1 MRGLLHIILILMFA
15 IAIVLSNS
23 SAVLA
28 DGEDGEHALEMEVNG
43 IHVSLANQNEWKK
56 GENTI
61 IVTLKDSSG
70 SPVNDAQV
78 EILIGPMSEEHAT
91 TEDDHG
97 VPEAASAHGA
107 EQGHS
112 SMPGM
117 EMNEPAAETHEM
129 PAHDE
134 EKEPISL
141 EELGEHGIYVVET
154 HVESAGIHEVNV
166 MFHVNGEMLQADFV
180 VEIPG
185 ALSKTIVL
193 WSFVA
198 INIVLI
204 TSAGIMK
211 RQAVPVKGR

>member
-1 MRGLLHIILILMFA
+1 MKRLLHISLMLLL
-15 IAIVLSNS
+15 AIVIALSNS

-28 DGEDGEHALEMEVNG
+28 DGEDGEHELEVEVNG
-43 IHVSLANQNEWKK
+43 IHVSLANQNEWKT

-61 IVTLKDSSG
+61 IVTLKDSAG
-70 SPVNDAQV
+70 SPVNNADV
-78 EILIGPMSEEHAT
+78 EILIGPKAEGHAAA
-91 TEDDHG
+91 EDSHD
-97 VPEAASAHGA
+97 ADTASAHGA

-117 EMNEPAAETHEM
+117 EIDETSAETHEM
-129 PAHDE
+129 PTHDE
-134 EKEPISL
+134 GNDPLRS

-154 HVESAGIHEVNV
+154 HLESSGTHEINV

-180 VEIPG
+180 IEIPG
-185 ALSKTIVL
+185 VLSKTVVL

-198 INIVLI
+198 VNIVLI

-211 RQAVPVKGR
+211 KQSIPVKGR

>member
-1 MRGLLHIILILMFA
+1 MRGLLHTTLILLLVVV
-15 IAIVLSNS
+15 IALSNS

-28 DGEDGEHALEMEVNG
+28 DGEDGEHTLEMEVNG

-70 SPVNDAQV
+70 TPVNDANV
-78 EILIGPMSEEHAT
+78 EILIEPKAEEHVEA
-91 TEDDHG
+91 EDSH
-97 VPEAASAHGA
+97 AAEEPAAAHDA

-112 SMPGM
+112 SIPGM
-117 EMNEPAAETHEM
+117 EMNEPAPETHEM

-134 EKEPISL
+134 EKEPLLL
-141 EELGEHGIYVVET
+141 EELGEHGIYVLET
-154 HVESAGIHEVNV
+154 HLESVGIHEVNV
-166 MFHVNGEMLQADFV
+166 MFHVNGEMLQASFV

-185 ALSKTIVL
+185 VLSKTIML

-211 RQAVPVKGR
+211 KQSIPVKGQ

>member
-1 MRGLLHIILILMFA
+1 MKRLLHITLTLLVLVAVAFA
-15 IAIVLSNS
+15 NS

-28 DGEDGEHALEMEVNG
+28 DGEDGEHGLEVEVNG

-61 IVTLKDSSG
+61 VVTLKDSSG

-78 EILIGPMSEEHAT
+78 EILIGPVSEEHAT
-91 TEDDHG
+91 AEDDHG
-97 VPEAASAHGA
+97 VPEAASAHGT

-117 EMNEPAAETHEM
+117 EMNEPAAETHEV
-129 PAHDE
+129 PAHDV

-141 EELGEHGIYVVET
+141 EELGKHGIYVVET
-154 HVESAGIHEVNV
+154 HVESSGIHEVNV
-166 MFHVNGEMLQADFV
+166 MFHVNGKMLQADFV

-185 ALSKTIVL
+185 VLSKTIVL

-204 TSAGIMK
+204 ASAGIMK